1 VREYRQYIGGEWVS
15 ADTLFDDLDPYRSTV
30 MARIRPAPARTR
42 PDHDADHRVVG
53 HEQGRAVEGQWP
65 GAGVAEPLS
74 LLGLRGRGRVRTGA
88 RARGHPAGGQVVE
101 QFERADHA
109 LARLLA
115 MSPRRLPQGTAR
127 PSPALSVGG
136 CAGAVLRR
144 TRCPGRARSLA
155 ATA

>member
-1 VREYRQYIGGEWVS
+1 MVAHSGEHQ
-15 ADTLFDDLDPYRSTV
+15 DLQQ
-30 MARIRPAPARTR
+30 
-42 PDHDADHRVVG
+42 
-53 HEQGRAVEGQWP
+53 ERAAA
-65 GAGVAEPLS
+65 AGVVVAVQLMVEAAVGPGDPHQREHHGELAESAPGQVPGQVPGG
-74 LLGLRGRGRVRTGA
+74 LGDQ
-88 RARGHPAGGQVVE
+88 HDHGQVVE

-115 MSPRRLPQGTAR
+115 MSPRRLPQGTAQ

-155 ATA
+155 TSA